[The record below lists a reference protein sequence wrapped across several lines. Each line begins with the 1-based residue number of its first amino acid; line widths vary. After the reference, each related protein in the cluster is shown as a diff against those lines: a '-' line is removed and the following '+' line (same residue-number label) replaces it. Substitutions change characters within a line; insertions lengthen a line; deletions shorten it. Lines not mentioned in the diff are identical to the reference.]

1 MPFNSA
7 SDACEPHPDVTSYGT
22 TPQSEAIPLVLG
34 GGDVIA
40 AAETGSGKTGAF
52 GIPVL
57 QIVHEALRDAAA
69 TRAVAVASSSKSSKS
84 SPPTVVAMSVVDRD
98 ATFAVSFRGDVAQA
112 RDERSWAGGRATAGV
127 SSGKHAFECVVR
139 DDGLVRVGWSGVAG
153 SLGGLGTDKVRSIH
167 WFPYDRV
174 GVVNADP

>member
-1 MPFNSA
+1 MPLSSA
-7 SDACEPHPDVTSYGT
+7 SDACEPHPDVASYGT

-34 GGDVIA
+34 GGDVLA

-84 SPPTVVAMSVVDRD
+84 SPPTVVAMRCVLYTGSH
-98 ATFAVSFRGDVAQA
+98 TTPFA
-112 RDERSWAGGRATAGV
+112 W
-127 SSGKHAFECVVR
+127 
-139 DDGLVRVGWSGVAG
+139 
-153 SLGGLGTDKVRSIH
+153 
-167 WFPYDRV
+167 
-174 GVVNADP
+174 

>member
-7 SDACEPHPDVTSYGT
+7 SDACEPHPDVASYGT

-34 GGDVIA
+34 GGDVLA

-69 TRAVAVASSSKSSKS
+69 TRAVAVASSSAVRL
-84 SPPTVVAMSVVDRD
+84 PPIRPRSRGERRSLRTFPVVTLHPR
-98 ATFAVSFRGDVAQA
+98 
-112 RDERSWAGGRATAGV
+112 
-127 SSGKHAFECVVR
+127 
-139 DDGLVRVGWSGVAG
+139 
-153 SLGGLGTDKVRSIH
+153 
-167 WFPYDRV
+167 FPFNV
-174 GVVNADP
+174 